1 MEGGTGREQ
10 GGYLIRGG
18 RGGRERV
25 GKLLPERENEV
36 FLTFLSNGERKKVTS
51 HSINSVSHLASQ
63 HK

>member
-36 FLTFLSNGERKKVTS
+36 VLTFLSNGEKEGILS
-51 HSINSVSHLASQ
+51 FN
-63 HK
+63 